1 MRIIGTILI
10 FSFFFISSTFST
22 ANNRYMIDNPSSYIK
37 IHDYTV
43 YATWS
48 SVAILHNVV
57 IENTSDVTYENIKI
71 RICYSS
77 LSQPGNIVS
86 QEKGVL
92 AVTLPPKSK
101 ANYLREGITFGGAAQ
116 AMNAVAIQ
124 VLDAEVVNLIK
135 RVYDK
140 H

>member
-1 MRIIGTILI
+1 MRTIAAILVFSYFLI
-10 FSFFFISSTFST
+10 NTTFST
-22 ANNRYMIDNPSSYIK
+22 ANNRYMIDNPGSYIK
-37 IHDYTV
+37 IHDYAV

-57 IENTSDVTYENIKI
+57 IENTSDLTYENIRV

-77 LSQPGNIVS
+77 LSLPGNIVS
-86 QEKGVL
+86 QEEGIL

-101 ANYLREGITFGGAAQ
+101 ANYLRQGVTFGGAAQ

-124 VLDAEVVNLIK
+124 VLDAEVVN
-135 RVYDK
+135 
-140 H
+140 